1 MRKGRWHLA
10 LTILA
15 SVETAVAG
23 IGAMA
28 AETPATLA
36 SSASKPVTLGSEPV
50 TVPLVVPEGAAS
62 KALSAGVASVGEGRK
77 IYLVVKGFG
86 TDEPPE
92 SVYQVY
98 LGLPRDAAPSPDSVY
113 YVGTLNFFNA
123 TRGASAEAVRSDPR
137 FLSFDVTDLLR
148 MLQSRHSL
156 ADGTS
161 VTIVPAGK
169 ARASAKPMLGDIAL
183 VSQ

>member
-1 MRKGRWHLA
+1 MRKGRWLVA

-15 SVETAVAG
+15 AVATAVAG

-28 AETPATLA
+28 AESSATLA
-36 SSASKPVTLGSEPV
+36 SSASKPVTLGSGPV
-50 TVPLVVPEGAAS
+50 IVPLAAPTGVAS
-62 KALSAGVASVGEGRK
+62 KALAAQIAEGRK

-92 SVYQVY
+92 AVYQLY
-98 LGLPRDAAPSPDSVY
+98 LGLPRDTAPSPDSVY

-137 FLSFDVTDLLR
+137 FLSFDVTDLLKT
-148 MLQSRHSL
+148 LQSRHSL
-156 ADGTS
+156 ADETA
-161 VTIVPAGK
+161 VTIVPAGS
-169 ARASAKPMLGDIAL
+169 ARISAKPMLGDIAL